1 MTSWKF
7 DIFQK
12 KRKKAINSIKISFK
26 NWDQLMTSLMQKKC
40 KSDADQDNKMATSN

>member
-26 NWDQLMTSLMQKKC
+26 SWDQLMASLMQKKC
-40 KSDADQDNKMATSN
+40 KRDAVQDNNMARNN

>member
-26 NWDQLMTSLMQKKC
+26 SWDQLLTNLMQKKMQ
-40 KSDADQDNKMATSN
+40 K